1 MAGIGFSLRKL
12 FDKKGIFNLC
22 RAYGY
27 AGIISTG
34 PMLLG
39 AALLGGIS
47 FAARLGGMPTHD
59 RELLNCMLTY
69 SLLASLFITSWF
81 NMGVTRFVSDM
92 FYEEKNE
99 KVMPSFYGSTAIML
113 VLCVVLYGTF
123 LHFSGVSLAYQ
134 LL

>member
-69 SLLASLFITSWF
+69 SLLLGF
-81 NMGVTRFVSDM
+81 RL
-92 FYEEKNE
+92 
-99 KVMPSFYGSTAIML
+99 L
-113 VLCVVLYGTF
+113 V
-123 LHFSGVSLAYQ
+123 
-134 LL
+134 